1 MNRHLLIALSAAAV
15 ASAFMTW
22 SSPQAG
28 SSLGKTAP
36 EFPTLDTRSWSG
48 TPVSLASQRGL
59 PVLINIWTFGCINCM
74 RTLPW
79 VRGIAEKYGE
89 RGLTVIGVHSPEF
102 EAEKDPKA
110 VTAAR
115 EKNGLTYPSYID
127 NGLKYWY
134 KLDNHYWPAIY
145 LIDTRGKILDI
156 QVGEVHEGDA
166 ADARLTAEIESMLTP
181 GGTHL
186 RP

>member
-1 MNRHLLIALSAAAV
+1 MNRHLLIALSAGVLVAA
-15 ASAFMTW
+15 FW
-22 SSPQAG
+22 GRSSPQAG

-36 EFPTLDTRSWSG
+36 EFPSLDARNWSG
-48 TPVSLASQRGL
+48 TPISLASQRGR
-59 PVLINIWTFGCINCM
+59 PVLLNVWTFGCINCT

-79 VRGIAEKYGE
+79 VRAIAEKYGE

-102 EAEKDPKA
+102 ENEEDVKA

-127 NGLKYWY
+127 NGLHYWY
-134 KLDNHYWPAIY
+134 KLDNHYWPTLY
-145 LIDTRGKILDI
+145 LIDARGKIVDI
-156 QVGEVHEGDA
+156 QVGEVHGGDA
-166 ADARLTAEIESMLTP
+166 ADARLTSEIESMLTP